1 LVEES
6 KKYQDEVNHLA
17 KSTNEAATQ
26 MENAANII
34 TNQKLEGM
42 GYGAAEQEMAS
53 EAYEAA
59 VQKEYDIYLKKLT
72 GSGINAWSGADND
85 IYE

>member
-34 TNQKLEGM
+34 ANTQLKDM

-59 VQKEYDIYLKKLT
+59 VKKEYEAYHAKLT
-72 GSGINAWSGADND
+72 GSGINIWSGANNE